1 MNESRLVGACVGE
14 GGCDVVVV
22 VVAVFAEA
30 ESGGG
35 GLVDNLGDPAGD
47 EAAFPSCCCCGAEPE
62 VAALVKTCGL
72 TTGDGIFN
80 NPCTGAAAPLGDLV
94 PGLGLRL
101 LKLSGLAKPLP
112 PPVPLPTGLP

>member
-1 MNESRLVGACVGE
+1 MNESRLVGAWVGE
-14 GGCDVVVV
+14 GGCEVV
-22 VVAVFAEA
+22 VVAVLVEA
-30 ESGGG
+30 ERGGG
-35 GLVDNLGDPAGD
+35 APVDSLGDPAGD
-47 EAAFPSCCCCGAEPE
+47 AAFPSCGELE
-62 VAALVKTCGL
+62 LVAVALDNTCGL

-112 PPVPLPTGLP
+112 PPPAAPLPTGRP